1 MDVAVAAK
9 SVNCRHCNQRVVT
22 EALDVAEY
30 VAVRVFAT
38 ANRMRITKKG
48 KVFADVR
55 ADELTVEGFL
65 HGHAT
70 ALSTIH
76 LAKSAHVTGG
86 VQATTLV
93 VEAGATLVG
102 DVRVGPEAMAD
113 IVAAARASEG
123 G

>member
-1 MDVAVAAK
+1 
-9 SVNCRHCNQRVVT
+9 VNCRHCNQRVVT

-55 ADELTVEGFL
+55 ADELLIEGFL
-65 HGHAT
+65 HGRAT
-70 ALSTIH
+70 ALSTIR
-76 LAKSAHVTGG
+76 LSKTAHVTGG

-93 VEAGATLVG
+93 VELGATLVG
-102 DVRVGPEAMAD
+102 DVRVGPESMAE
-113 IVAAARASEG
+113 ILASARASEVG
-123 G
+123 RDSA